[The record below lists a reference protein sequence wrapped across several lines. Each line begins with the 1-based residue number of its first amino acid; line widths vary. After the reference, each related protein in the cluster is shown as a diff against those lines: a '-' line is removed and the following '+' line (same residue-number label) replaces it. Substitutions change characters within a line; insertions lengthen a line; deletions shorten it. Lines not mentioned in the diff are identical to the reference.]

1 MGLHFSQIKLLL
13 LHLVAYH
20 MQGRQLY
27 YHNHETNQTNDFDL
41 MRDQFFDILPPLFFF
56 FFSFAVA
63 TLPRMILLRL
73 LSSCQYVLGAHSTG
87 NLLLTLNKIIIRV

>member
-1 MGLHFSQIKLLL
+1 
-13 LHLVAYH
+13 

-27 YHNHETNQTNDFDL
+27 SHNHETNQTNDFDF

-56 FFSFAVA
+56 SFVVA
-63 TLPRMILLRL
+63 TLPGMILLRL

-87 NLLLTLNKIIIRV
+87 NLLLTLNKIIVRV